1 MDLLLLL
8 VYIWVI
14 FISLILIISS
24 IIMASLT
31 KKLVKGVPDISYDFF
46 KNLVYSIFT
55 GIIISIA
62 IGLKS
67 TSLPVTNWIFWI
79 ISVPLAFVLIV
90 MFVNFGIIYLYFL
103 DLIFGKIPIEFNKN
117 DSRTLKVAKKILNWY
132 KNIKNF
138 FKDCWKRFNCC

>member
-138 FKDCWKRFNCC
+138 FKDCWKR